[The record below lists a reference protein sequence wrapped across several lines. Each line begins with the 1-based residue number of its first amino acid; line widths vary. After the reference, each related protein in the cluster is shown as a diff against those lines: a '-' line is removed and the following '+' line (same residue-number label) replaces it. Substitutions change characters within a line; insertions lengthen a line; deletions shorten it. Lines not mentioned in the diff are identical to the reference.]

1 MNTIN
6 YGIVEENLKREDICG
21 NYNYTKWYKPFDQ
34 EKRIALMAEEGRKD
48 DTGFLLNDIKWY
60 ERKAILC
67 RSNEDYKDRD
77 FSWCDNIIRRIEN
90 GYELEL
96 YIKRTDKT
104 YCKINYKK
112 FLFVNGVFT
121 FIW

>member
-48 DTGFLLNDIKWY
+48 DTQIG
-60 ERKAILC
+60 RAH
-67 RSNEDYKDRD
+67 
-77 FSWCDNIIRRIEN
+77 
-90 GYELEL
+90 
-96 YIKRTDKT
+96 
-104 YCKINYKK
+104 
-112 FLFVNGVFT
+112 V
-121 FIW
+121 